1 MDVKLVKGIPNLIQA
16 IILRIIVE
24 KGTAILYKKFGLNR
38 IVSLGFTLSDLENAK
53 YRIRETILSDT
64 RIDGIEN
71 LELSQ
76 ENDVLVCDLTIS
88 VKGFN
93 DAVPLRLTIG

>member
-1 MDVKLVKGIPNLIQA
+1 M
-16 IILRIIVE
+16 
-24 KGTAILYKKFGLNR
+24 
-38 IVSLGFTLSDLENAK
+38 
-53 YRIRETILSDT
+53 
-64 RIDGIEN
+64 N